1 MNFSVYLVLFLI
13 SFPSQSESQSGIFE
27 DLVKFLD
34 ELLDWKDP
42 EKVSKE
48 EFRGRNIV
56 QELKTRQTSD
66 VCLLFLLSWLR
77 SACVL
82 WLFGVFCLLCLLC
95 LCSVR
100 CLC

>member
-1 MNFSVYLVLFLI
+1 MNFSAYLVLILAA
-13 SFPSQSESQSGIFE
+13 FPSQSESQSGIFE

-48 EFRGRNIV
+48 GFRGRNIV

-66 VCLLFLLSWLR
+66 VCLFLLLHMFCYEGGHIGDKEQMKPYRR
-77 SACVL
+77 SQ
-82 WLFGVFCLLCLLC
+82 
-95 LCSVR
+95 
-100 CLC
+100 